1 MRQKMKKFNVS
12 KFDMEKIHSAIP
24 DAYDK
29 YVNGRV
35 SRRKFLRFAALL
47 GMAATGAGVVFD
59 ALRAAPARQDI
70 VRGGDFIKQPIGKG
84 AFTMEEYAEG
94 ERIGYKA
101 RTDYWRMGA
110 DGSPLPYLVTE
121 LNGYWDRGTLD
132 ANLQQCSIKTLTSY
146 LLLLI
151 ETLSQIAHC
160 VDKGCWRRRTSAIR
174 AWRARQSTQIMC
186 LGYCCNASMDGS
198 FI

>member
-1 MRQKMKKFNVS
+1 MGGTQGVLVFALIDRLSRPSNNFVWPLSVVTSQYIRQKMKKFNVS

-35 SRRKFLRFAALL
+35 SRRKFLRISTLL

-70 VRGGDFIKQPIGKG
+70 VRGGDFIKQPIGKR

-101 RTDYWRMGA
+101 RTDYWRLGE

-121 LNGYWDRGTLD
+121 LNGYWDRWTLD
-132 ANLQQCSIKTLTSY
+132 ANLQKCPIKTLSSY
-146 LLLLI
+146 MI
-151 ETLSQIAHC
+151 HVI
-160 VDKGCWRRRTSAIR
+160 V
-174 AWRARQSTQIMC
+174 
-186 LGYCCNASMDGS
+186 N
-198 FI
+198 